1 MIEREYG
8 FDRPG
13 AARYTDTMSLSVEER
28 IHDEAARL
36 RRLFAGQDAQLVQ
49 YLAGQLTTLKT
60 YAQVL
65 VGLCGLTV
73 TVTGFSGAHMI
84 RAGSLSAALMVAGIA
99 LVVIGLVLC
108 LRTLT
113 VLRWVSQELRDD
125 LVETAVLIIQRRN
138 RQQRQV
144 GIAAVFVAAGLV
156 FYLAA
161 VSAAAFIASNFE
173 PR

>member
-1 MIEREYG
+1 VSPTETEPETR
-8 FDRPG
+8 
-13 AARYTDTMSLSVEER
+13 
-28 IHDEAARL
+28 DEAERL
-36 RRLFAGQDAQLVQ
+36 RRLFADQDAQLVV
-49 YLAGQLTTLKT
+49 YLASQLTTLKT

-84 RAGSLSAALMVAGIA
+84 RAGSLSAALMVSGIA
-99 LVVIGLVLC
+99 LVLIGLVLC

-125 LVETAVLIIQRRN
+125 LVETAVIVILRRN
-138 RQQRQV
+138 RQQKQV
-144 GIAAVFVAAGLV
+144 GLAGFFIAGGLAC
-156 FYLAA
+156 YLAA
-161 VSAAAFIASNFE
+161 VSAAALMSDNLS

>member
-1 MIEREYG
+1 MEIHEE
-8 FDRPG
+8 
-13 AARYTDTMSLSVEER
+13 AER
-28 IHDEAARL
+28 I
-36 RRLFAGQDAQLVQ
+36 RRLFPGQDGAFIQ
-49 YLAGQLTTLKT
+49 YLSGQLTTVKT

-84 RAGSLSAALMVAGIA
+84 RAGSLSATLMVLGIA
-99 LVVIGLVLC
+99 LVLVGLVLC
-108 LRTLT
+108 LRALM

-125 LVETAVLIIQRRN
+125 LVETAVVVIRRRN

-144 GIAAVFVAAGLV
+144 GLAAIFIASGLV
-156 FYLAA
+156 CYLAA
-161 VSAAAFIASNFE
+161 VSAAALLLGNFE

>member
-1 MIEREYG
+1 MGNDDSDEQIR
-8 FDRPG
+8 
-13 AARYTDTMSLSVEER
+13 
-28 IHDEAARL
+28 DEAARV
-36 RRLFAGQDAQLVQ
+36 RRLFSNQDPQLVG

-84 RAGSLSAALMVAGIA
+84 RAGSLSAALMVTGIA
-99 LVVIGLVLC
+99 LVLVGLVLC

-113 VLRWVSQELRDD
+113 VLRWVSQDLRDD
-125 LVETAVLIIQRRN
+125 LLETTLIIIRRRN

-144 GIAAVFVAAGLV
+144 GVAAVFVASGLV

-161 VSAAAFIASNFE
+161 VSAAAFMASSFE

>member
-1 MIEREYG
+1 MPPTETEREIR
-8 FDRPG
+8 DE
-13 AARYTDTMSLSVEER
+13 AER
-28 IHDEAARL
+28 I
-36 RRLFAGQDAQLVQ
+36 RRLFAGQDAPLML
-49 YLAGQLTTLKT
+49 YLASQLTTLKT

-84 RAGSLSAALMVAGIA
+84 RAGSLSAVLMVSGIA
-99 LVVIGLVLC
+99 LVLVGLVLC

-125 LVETAVLIIQRRN
+125 LVETAVVIIRRRN

-144 GIAAVFVAAGLV
+144 GIAGFFIAGGLA

-161 VSAAAFIASNFE
+161 VSAAALMGNNFA